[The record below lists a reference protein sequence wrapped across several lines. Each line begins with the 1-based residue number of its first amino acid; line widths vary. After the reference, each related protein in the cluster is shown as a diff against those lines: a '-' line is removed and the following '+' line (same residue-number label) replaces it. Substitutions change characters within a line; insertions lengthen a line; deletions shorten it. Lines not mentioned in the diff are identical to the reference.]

1 MEYKIT
7 VRTIKLKKI
16 YELRDPKRGWRTVW
30 VIDLHQQQGYGFV
43 KGVWKKKVT
52 GCVLTY
58 AEANGDVHRKIY
70 SAAELSQN
78 LRLPHGSVNY
88 RAFMRFF

>member
-7 VRTIKLKKI
+7 VRTLKLKKI
-16 YELRDPKRGWRTVW
+16 YELRDPKRGWHTVW
-30 VIDLHQQQGYGFV
+30 VSGLHLQHGYGLV

-58 AEANGDVHRKIY
+58 SEANGDVHRKIY

-78 LRLPHGSVNY
+78 LRLPHGEVNY
-88 RAFMRFF
+88 RAFSRFF